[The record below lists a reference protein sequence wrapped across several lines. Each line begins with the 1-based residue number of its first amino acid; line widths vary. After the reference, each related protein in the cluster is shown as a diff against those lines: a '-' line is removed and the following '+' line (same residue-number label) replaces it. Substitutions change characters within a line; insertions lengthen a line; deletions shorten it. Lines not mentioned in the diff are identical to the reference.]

1 MTTVHIRPRCVRSS
15 PLTPEEVLQ
24 HLKENL
30 AKPDAPC
37 NGTVS
42 FHHALLRM
50 PDEQAHFWSPR
61 LTVQVEEHE
70 QGSLLRCLFG
80 PNPSVWTLFI
90 AIYAAV
96 GFGGMVALIWGY
108 SQYTLGMDASVLWL
122 APIAAGIGLTAWI
135 VAWFGQR
142 LGRDQMIILQRFL
155 ENTVECHIVESE

>member
-1 MTTVHIRPRCVRSS
+1 MSTVHIRPSCVRSS

-24 HLKENL
+24 QIKENL

-37 NGTVS
+37 EGTVS
-42 FHHALLRM
+42 FHHALLRV
-50 PDEQAHFWSPR
+50 PDAQAHFWSPR

-70 QGSLLRCLFG
+70 NGSLLRCLFG
-80 PNPSVWTLFI
+80 PSPAVWTLFI

-108 SQYTLGMDASVLWL
+108 SQYTLGMDATVLWL
-122 APIAAGIGLTAWI
+122 APIAAVIGLTAWV

-142 LGRDQMIILQRFL
+142 LGHDQMVILQDFL
-155 ENTVECHIVESE
+155 KQTVDCRIVED